1 MSPLLHLSSL
11 TNLGNA
17 NQSKSRSNHTTYLL
31 AKIGMSFF
39 VLLSKSNH
47 NVRLG
52 GFNIYLRKYIGKSSS
67 YLSSRPSQ
75 IKSFAHRILE
85 EVGKSFCF
93 LQSKSFKPNQF
104 FGDNNAYCTSESKR
118 VVFVCQVFQI
128 KFERKY
134 SYFSIYRWRHVARG
148 HYHLLPTVQR
158 EVSII
163 IYCQLYSE
171 R

>member
-1 MSPLLHLSSL
+1 MVLH
-11 TNLGNA
+11 
-17 NQSKSRSNHTTYLL
+17 
-31 AKIGMSFF
+31 
-39 VLLSKSNH
+39 
-47 NVRLG
+47 
-52 GFNIYLRKYIGKSSS
+52 NIYLRKYIGKSSS
-67 YLSSRPSQ
+67 YLSSRPSH

-163 IYCQLYSE
+163 IYCQLQYTARDEHYHLLPIVQRKMSTIIICATKCTVMGKD
-171 R
+171 